1 MLEISQ
7 EKLSSNLKDE
17 IDQREKIERKIFQM
31 NESFN
36 NKFSLM
42 QKGIEEFSSIIN
54 EQINEVKTKLFDQI
68 DINHKNNSKNIE
80 ELSKKYEIIKNEQNN
95 INNENRAFKIET
107 NEKISSLDE
116 NLNKFINLAKKD
128 ISDTLSKF
136 E

>member
-1 MLEISQ
+1 M
-7 EKLSSNLKDE
+7 
-17 IDQREKIERKIFQM
+17 
-31 NESFN
+31 
-36 NKFSLM
+36 
-42 QKGIEEFSSIIN
+42 
-54 EQINEVKTKLFDQI
+54 FDQI

-95 INNENRAFKIET
+95 FNNENKAFKIET

-136 E
+136 ELVNLIKVG